1 MFKKY
6 LYSIVFSGLLFASC
20 QPEAKL
26 DYFPHDRSDLKAEEA
41 IEYGRLPNGVRFA
54 VMANETPSNT
64 ASLLMRFDTGSINEA
79 DDELGIAHFLE
90 HMAFNGSK
98 NIPED
103 EMVKRLERFGLA
115 FGADTN
121 ASTSFEETIYQLELP
136 EVNDEIIDE
145 TLMIMRETASN
156 LTLDPDAIE
165 RERGVILAEKRARI
179 SPAYKASINSLKFF
193 LDGSLFPDRLPIGT
207 DDTIKSV
214 TPEQFRAFY
223 NGYYRPEDTFIVLVG
238 DFETDYAAGKIE
250 EFFADWTMEGEGKV
264 KRNIVGLGGRDISA
278 AYYVDPEIETSVSVS
293 VMGEPIIRD
302 DNAQNR
308 EKGFIEGLFP

>member
-1 MFKKY
+1 MLRKKKY
-6 LYSIVFSGLLFASC
+6 LIVLTAVVLAACQGASKN
-20 QPEAKL
+20 A
-26 DYFPHDRSDLKAEEA
+26 YFPHDNSDLAAEEA

-79 DDELGIAHFLE
+79 EDELGIAHFLE

-156 LTLDPDAIE
+156 LLLDPDAIE

-179 SPAYKASINSLKFF
+179 SPAYNAGINSLKFF
-193 LDGSLFPDRLPIGT
+193 LEGSHLPERLPIGT
-207 DDTIKSV
+207 EETIKSV

-223 NGYYRPEDTFIVLVG
+223 LSLIH
-238 DFETDYAAGKIE
+238 I
-250 EFFADWTMEGEGKV
+250 
-264 KRNIVGLGGRDISA
+264 
-278 AYYVDPEIETSVSVS
+278 
-293 VMGEPIIRD
+293 
-302 DNAQNR
+302 
-308 EKGFIEGLFP
+308 